1 MKIAEL
7 DILILPGLGG
17 GTDNHWYHRWNS
29 KLKTARIVEQKQ
41 WDTPQ
46 KDDWVETIVEAA
58 RSGDRP
64 VFVVAHSLGTVALAH
79 AGPRLAAT
87 NVIGAFLVGIPDLEA
102 SQGLIPETED
112 FLPMPTAPLPFPS
125 LQVASQNDLYCTY
138 QRAEEISLDLGSFL
152 VDAGQQGHIN
162 DESGHGPWPEGLMTL
177 SKFLNGL
184 SLKN

>member
-17 GTDNHWYHRWNS
+17 GADTHWYHRWNT

-41 WDTPQ
+41 WNTPL

-58 RSGDRP
+58 NAAEKP
-64 VFVVAHSLGTVALAH
+64 VFIVAHSLGAVALAH
-79 AGPRLAAT
+79 ASARLVEA
-87 NVIGAFLVGIPDLEA
+87 NVVGAFIVAIPDLEA
-102 SQGLIPETED
+102 SRHLIPETEN

-138 QRAEEISLDLGSFL
+138 KRAEELSLDLGTFL
-152 VDAGQQGHIN
+152 VDAGEQGHIN

-184 SLKN
+184 KTG